1 MVGRA
6 FPLGLFALVLL
17 AALGLAGGASGERT
31 QRGNLILALDGEL
44 SPLKLP
50 RERAAPV
57 AVRLAGSLRTDD
69 GSTLPRVT
77 RIDLD
82 LPRQAVLETRG
93 LPVCSPRRLRFTTT
107 ARARR
112 ICGQAL
118 VGTGQLG
125 AEVTIPG
132 QAPFAIDA
140 RVLVFN
146 ARVRGQEAVVMHAFG
161 KGLPVSVVL
170 RFLVRRT
177 EGRLGLKLI
186 AHLSRALGP
195 WPRFAHFDLTLSRRY
210 SDRGVRRSYLSA
222 SCPIPPRFTAAPFSL
237 ARATLTLEDGK
248 QIATGITRGC
258 RAR

>member
-1 MVGRA
+1 
-6 FPLGLFALVLL
+6 LGVAALVLL
-17 AALGLAGGASGERT
+17 AVLGLALAGGASGERT
-31 QRGNLILALDGEL
+31 QRGNLILALDGGL

-50 RERAAPV
+50 RDRAAPV

-93 LPVCSPRRLRFTTT
+93 LPVCSPRQLRFTTT
-107 ARARR
+107 ERARR
-112 ICGQAL
+112 ICAPAL
-118 VGTGQLG
+118 VGRGRLG
-125 AEVTIPG
+125 AEVSIPG
-132 QAPFAIDA
+132 QEPFAIDA

-146 ARVRGQEAVVMHAFG
+146 ARVGGDEAVVMHAFG
-161 KGLPVSVVL
+161 EGLPVSVVL

-195 WPRFAHFDLTLSRRY
+195 WPRFARFDLTLGRRY

-222 SCPIPPRFTAAPFSL
+222 SCPVPPRFTAAPFSL
-237 ARATLTLEDGK
+237 ARATLTLASGR
-248 QIATGITRGC
+248 QITTGITRGC